1 MFVGVR
7 IFIILV
13 FLVIGLSVLA
23 TTGTLIYEFW
33 DSDWLALATFY
44 SHLFIFFPIFGI
56 VTLVGFYA
64 PACAFL
70 DMYWRYVPLG
80 RFRFVVGFVTVA
92 LLSYVIALQLRAGPE
107 RSVFEI
113 RPEVLAADKGE
124 PANCELQGAC
134 ERLPVIT
141 AVENVRR
148 VSQTRI
154 GLSDLA
160 RNCTPDPLK
169 GVAGGAQEQP
179 RYCFASTPLP
189 VGSNKTTNLRL
200 TTDTECCQAQGRLV
214 AAVNAMHDDPA
225 QRSLTGVV
233 HNLTLPFKIF
243 FMLMLFTISIMLA
256 FRRKALE
263 QHYAPYLDGIERGV
277 LIGAAAM
284 VIFPV
289 MTHAFLQAAALLYG
303 AGPLGGFRAT
313 APLFS
318 LAFGAWALLLLF
330 YFYGRRDKEIQ
341 GLARIGGVIGG
352 AVAIVK
358 YEQIIDFLVRLI
370 GSGAGYV
377 SLAVLGLVALCGI
390 LVLLRQ
396 TTREMEPPAE

>member
-1 MFVGVR
+1 
-7 IFIILV
+7 
-13 FLVIGLSVLA
+13 
-23 TTGTLIYEFW
+23 
-33 DSDWLALATFY
+33 
-44 SHLFIFFPIFGI
+44 
-56 VTLVGFYA
+56 
-64 PACAFL
+64 
-70 DMYWRYVPLG
+70 
-80 RFRFVVGFVTVA
+80 
-92 LLSYVIALQLRAGPE
+92 
-107 RSVFEI
+107 
-113 RPEVLAADKGE
+113 
-124 PANCELQGAC
+124 
-134 ERLPVIT
+134 
-141 AVENVRR
+141 
-148 VSQTRI
+148 
-154 GLSDLA
+154 
-160 RNCTPDPLK
+160 
-169 GVAGGAQEQP
+169 
-179 RYCFASTPLP
+179 
-189 VGSNKTTNLRL
+189 
-200 TTDTECCQAQGRLV
+200 
-214 AAVNAMHDDPA
+214 MHDDPA